1 MASPIEV
8 LHSRQKLP
16 LFQDDSLRRGE
27 LPPRQAN
34 GGLVGDPGFAPRVF
48 REIADIARDR
58 KSKAAQLYAN

>member
-1 MASPIEV
+1 MKVEKTGGGGWLGMASPIEV

-34 GGLVGDPGFAPRVF
+34 GGLVGDPGFAPRVV
-48 REIADIARDR
+48 IGQSGDR
-58 KSKAAQLYAN
+58 